1 MLLKPCWF
9 LAFDLVMIGKNCLFT
24 SQQIVYLSHKN
35 HRLYCEVIQ
44 VVESRQLCWV
54 RPLFLVDMAEEMD
67 IYSQLPTPKLLMDVR
82 STSDLLYPITLF
94 KAALDT
100 EVIPL
105 LTQLQVENSSVKD
118 NKIAREE
125 LQQFITKIWRDNTEK
140 F

>member
-1 MLLKPCWF
+1 MTTT
-9 LAFDLVMIGKNCLFT
+9 NCLFIP
-24 SQQIVYLSHKN
+24 QQIVYLSHKN

-54 RPLFLVDMAEEMD
+54 RPLFLVDMGKEVE
-67 IYSQLPTPKLLMDVR
+67 IYSQFFTSKLLMDVR

-105 LTQLQVENSSVKD
+105 LTQLKTETSISNNNQIAKD
-118 NKIAREE
+118 KLR
-125 LQQFITKIWRDNTEK
+125 QFITKIWQDNTEE

>member
-1 MLLKPCWF
+1 MM
-9 LAFDLVMIGKNCLFT
+9 DKNCLFT

-54 RPLFLVDMAEEMD
+54 RPLFLVDIAEEMD
-67 IYSQLPTPKLLMDVR
+67 IYSQLITPQILMDVR

-105 LTQLQVENSSVKD
+105 LTQLQVESSSEKD
-118 NKIAREE
+118 NKIARQK
-125 LQQFITKIWRDNTEK
+125 LQQFITKIWQDNTEK

>member
-1 MLLKPCWF
+1 M
-9 LAFDLVMIGKNCLFT
+9 MGENYLFK

-54 RPLFLVDMAEEMD
+54 RPLFLVDIAEEMD
-67 IYSQLPTPKLLMDVR
+67 IYSQLITPKVLMDVR

-94 KAALDT
+94 NAALDT
-100 EVIPL
+100 EVIPI
-105 LTQLQVENSSVKD
+105 LTQLQIESSCEKD
-118 NKIAREE
+118 NKIARQK
-125 LQQFITKIWRDNTEK
+125 LHQFITKIWQNNPEK

>member
-1 MLLKPCWF
+1 MLTSDFIKM
-9 LAFDLVMIGKNCLFT
+9 AENCLFT

-35 HRLYCEVIQ
+35 HHLYCEVIQ

-54 RPLFLVDMAEEMD
+54 RPLFLVDIAEEME
-67 IYSQLPTPKLLMDVR
+67 IYSELATPKVLIDVR

-94 KAALDT
+94 QAALDT

-105 LTQLQVENSSVKD
+105 LTQLQVESSSEKD
-118 NKIAREE
+118 KQIARQK
-125 LQQFITKIWRDNTEK
+125 LQQFITKIWQDNTEK